1 VNYFEHAA
9 MAAFT
14 RFSFLMRRVFFRLM
28 HQELSV
34 VLDGLRA
41 LEELGIYTLD
51 CRKAQFSVD
60 DEP

>member
-1 VNYFEHAA
+1 